1 MAKPFSELTKD
12 FTPERRA
19 RVQSIKKQ
27 LLDQGAIAPLDP
39 EAPDGPVVA
48 VDYVVN
54 EE

>member
-12 FTPERRA
+12 FSPERRA
-19 RVQSIKKQ
+19 RVERIKKQ
-27 LLDQGAIAPLDP
+27 LLDQGAIALWNP
-39 EAPDGPVVA
+39 EDPDGYVVA